1 MARTSNG
8 PGRFLFR
15 FGREKESKMPMTR
28 DDRLGEAAILTRAV
42 ETVFRKL
49 IRFLVGRISL
59 VRLQEMIRYIYVEEA
74 EKNLRSE
81 NPGKNVALTKLALVT
96 GLDTRTLVQVRKR
109 LELDTR
115 KYRQQFLAELTPESA
130 IVEAWV
136 EQAGNTE
143 SGHGLVLDYGSD
155 KGEFEKLVKS
165 TIPARGITIQSIIER
180 LVATK
185 SIVQDRENQKLR
197 LLVERF
203 SPYLSD
209 DEPNIVNAALSA
221 ISNLTSTIEHN
232 MESAHEEKFF
242 QRQSWTFRLNPDDR
256 ETFRRIVRDSLE
268 QCKTMT
274 EASMAPWEGEVY
286 GEEMITAG
294 VGFYYFEE

>member
-1 MARTSNG
+1 
-8 PGRFLFR
+8 
-15 FGREKESKMPMTR
+15 MPMTR
-28 DDRLGEAAILTRAV
+28 DDRLDEAAILTRAV

-81 NPGKNVALTKLALVT
+81 NPGKNVPLTKLALVT

-109 LELDTR
+109 LEVDGR

-136 EQAGNTE
+136 EQSRDPDSDGG
-143 SGHGLVLDYGSD
+143 SVLGYGSD
-155 KGEFEKLVKS
+155 KTAFEQLVKS
-165 TIPARGITIQSIIER
+165 TIPGRGITTQSIIER
-180 LVATK
+180 LVATR
-185 SIVQDRENQKLR
+185 SIVQDKENRTLR

-232 MESAHEEKFF
+232 MESTQEEKFF
-242 QRQSWTFRLNPDDR
+242 QQQSWTFRLSPDDL
-256 ETFRRIVRDSLE
+256 ETFRRVVRKSLE
-268 QCKTMT
+268 QCKTMA
-274 EASMAPWEGEVY
+274 ESSMAPWEREEY
-286 GEEMITAG
+286 GDEMITAG
-294 VGFYYFEE
+294 VGLYYFEEL

>member
-1 MARTSNG
+1 
-8 PGRFLFR
+8 
-15 FGREKESKMPMTR
+15 MPASR
-28 DDRLGEAAILTRAV
+28 DDRLDEAAILTRAV
-42 ETVFRKL
+42 ENVFRKL

-81 NPGKNVALTKLALVT
+81 NPGKNVPLTKLALVT

-109 LELDTR
+109 LEVDTQQ
-115 KYRQQFLAELTPESA
+115 YRQQFLAELTPESA
-130 IVEAWV
+130 IVETWV
-136 EQAGNTE
+136 EQAQNPDSDNGSVLSYGN
-143 SGHGLVLDYGSD
+143 D
-155 KGEFEKLVKS
+155 KSTFEKLVRS
-165 TIPARGITIQSIIER
+165 TIPGRGITTQSIIER

-185 SIVQDRENQKLR
+185 SITQDKENRTLQLIVK
-197 LLVERF
+197 RF

-232 MESAHEEKFF
+232 MKATQEEKFF
-242 QRQSWTFRLNPDDR
+242 QQQSWTFRLNPDDR
-256 ETFRRIVRDSLE
+256 VTFRRIVRESLE
-268 QCKTMT
+268 RCKALAETDM
-274 EASMAPWEGEVY
+274 EPWEREEY
-286 GEEMITAG
+286 GMEMMTAG